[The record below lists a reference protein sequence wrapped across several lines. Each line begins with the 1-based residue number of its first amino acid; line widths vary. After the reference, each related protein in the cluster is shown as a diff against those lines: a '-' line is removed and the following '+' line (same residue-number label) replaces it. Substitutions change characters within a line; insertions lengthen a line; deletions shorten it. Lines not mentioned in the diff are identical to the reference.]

1 MPEPSRA
8 LSQEEIVQRIVDR
21 FGTAVL
27 STGAHGGQ
35 SCVVVKREE
44 IIPVLTF
51 LKSDSELEFD
61 FLADVTIADHLHLEV
76 PELIERFAVVYNLAS
91 TGRGHRFRVKA
102 AVPESDPRIDTACA
116 LWKAALWGER
126 EAHDM
131 FGIEFTGN
139 PDLRRLLMPAE
150 YDGFPL
156 RKDYPLRGRG
166 ERESFQQYR
175 RGAD

>member
-1 MPEPSRA
+1 MPPNQA
-8 LSQEEIVQRIVDR
+8 LSQEEIVQRIKDR
-21 FGTAVL
+21 FGNAV
-27 STGAHGGQ
+27 TGAGAHGGQ
-35 SCVVVKREE
+35 SHVVVKREE
-44 IIPVLTF
+44 IIPILTF
-51 LKSDSELEFD
+51 LKNDRELQFD
-61 FLADVTIADHLHLEV
+61 FLADVTIVDHLYLEV
-76 PELIERFAVVYNLAS
+76 PDLPERFAVVYSLAS
-91 TGRGHRFRVKA
+91 MGCGHRFRVKA
-102 AVPESDPRIDTACA
+102 AVPESDPRLDSACA

-139 PDLRRLLMPAE
+139 PDLRRLLMPAD
-150 YDGFPL
+150 YNGFPL